1 VNRKPIARF
10 VAVLALAAC
19 AGCSRPAAET
29 ATAASPTPDPGRA
42 NGQAIFQTGRDA
54 DGKPISARPP
64 ALRPS
69 CAACHLASGAG
80 GVKLPGGATS
90 ADLRPS
96 ALVAGQKHPY
106 TLALLERAIS
116 TGIDN
121 EGQRLNP
128 VMPRWQLSQRDLRD
142 VAGYLL
148 TLT

>member
-1 VNRKPIARF
+1 MNAKPTARLL
-10 VAVLALAAC
+10 AVLAVAALAAC
-19 AGCSRPAAET
+19 SRPTAQT
-29 ATAASPTPDPGRA
+29 ATAASPIPDPGLA

-54 DGKPISARPP
+54 DGKPIAARPP
-64 ALRPS
+64 PLRPS

-80 GVKLPGGATS
+80 GVKFPGGATS
-90 ADLRPS
+90 ADLRQS

-106 TLALLERAIS
+106 TPALLERAIS

-121 EGQRLNP
+121 EGQRLSP

-148 TLT
+148 TLK